1 MEKRGGAYCP
11 PIYKKLFDFY
21 YAKKAPHFSLR
32 YEGKIAGLT
41 RGYLYETNAIK
52 RHEKN
57 ASSKQ

>member
-32 YEGKIAGLT
+32 YEDKIAGLT
-41 RGYLYETNAIK
+41 KGVFV
-52 RHEKN
+52 
-57 ASSKQ
+57 